1 MITLRRVGVFSLGKV
16 FGVLYGLFGLL
27 GGVFMTGIS
36 LLGMIF
42 SGASQSAYSSYT
54 SFGGNSDITGIIT
67 GLGAVIC
74 LPLLYGVLG
83 FIGGII
89 TAFFC
94 NLALKWAGGLELE
107 LDGVSIQ
114 PPSAKDAPLPR
125 IESIVPP
132 SQ

>member
-1 MITLRRVGVFSLGKV
+1 MITLRRIGVFSLGKV
-16 FGVLYGLFGLL
+16 SGVMYALFGLL

-42 SGASQSAYSSYT
+42 SGASRSTYSSYT
-54 SFGGNSDITGIIT
+54 SFSGSSDIIGVIT
-67 GLGAVIC
+67 GLGAVVC

-89 TAFFC
+89 SAFIL

-107 LDGVSIQ
+107 LDGVSLQ
-114 PPSAKDAPLPR
+114 PPSAKDSPLPR